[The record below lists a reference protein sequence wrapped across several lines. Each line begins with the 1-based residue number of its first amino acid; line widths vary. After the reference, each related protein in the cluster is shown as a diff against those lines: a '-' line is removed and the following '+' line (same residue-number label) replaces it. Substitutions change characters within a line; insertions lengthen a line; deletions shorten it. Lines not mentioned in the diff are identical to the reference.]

1 MHGAIPAPGIR
12 IARPG
17 DADAIAAIYNH
28 YVATSTATFELAA
41 VDAQAM
47 AARMAEVASLG
58 LPWLVAEQNGAVVGY
73 AYAGRWRS
81 REGYRHSV
89 ETSIYLAPGATG
101 GGLGTALYGQLLH
114 LLPALGVHAAIG
126 GVALPNPASEALHE
140 HFGFEPVA
148 RFREVGRKFGQWID
162 VAYWQV
168 FMPTR
173 PLRSTPRAVAM
184 QA

>member
-1 MHGAIPAPGIR
+1 MHGPAPAPAIR

-17 DADAIAAIYNH
+17 DAEAIAAIYNH
-28 YVATSTATFELAA
+28 YVETSTVTFELAA

-47 AARMAEVASLG
+47 AARMAEVASHG
-58 LPWLVAEQNGAVVGY
+58 LPWLVAEQDGAVFGY

-101 GGLGTALYGQLLH
+101 RGLGATLYGKLLD
-114 LLPALGVHAAIG
+114 LLPALGVHAVIG

-140 HFGFEPVA
+140 RFGFEPVA
-148 RFREVGRKFGQWID
+148 RFREVGRKFGRWID

-168 FMPTR
+168 CLPIR
-173 PLRSTPRAVAM
+173 PLHSMPPAGAMRA
-184 QA
+184 